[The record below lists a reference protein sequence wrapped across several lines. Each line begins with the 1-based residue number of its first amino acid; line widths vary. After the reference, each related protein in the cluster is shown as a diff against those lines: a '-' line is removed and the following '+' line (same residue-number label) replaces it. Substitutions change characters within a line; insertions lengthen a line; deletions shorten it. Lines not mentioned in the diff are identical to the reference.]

1 MVGGRV
7 TALPVYADAMTTAS
21 RRLAFGSLLIVAGC
35 YAVVHLRG
43 PNGIPALL
51 EKRKM
56 IRALEVDNEKMREAN
71 DRQRQINKDLQG
83 NKDKIQQEIQK
94 RQNKVPSGSIE
105 FRVEEPESESDAPQN
120 R

>member
-1 MVGGRV
+1 MVGSRV
-7 TALPVYADAMTTAS
+7 TSLPVHADAMTTAS

-51 EKRKM
+51 EKRKL
-56 IRALEVDNEKMREAN
+56 IRALEVDNEKLREAN
-71 DRQRQINKDLQG
+71 DQQRAINKDLQG
-83 NKDKIQQEIQK
+83 NKDTIKQEIQK
-94 RQNKVPSGSIE
+94 RQNKIPPGSIE
-105 FRVEEPESESDAPQN
+105 FRVDEPEAESDSQK